1 MVASCRANCHAEVLD
16 VSDGLKTFCG
26 QKLDHFAK
34 NDDRTWCQR
43 YTTNRT
49 YWKAGGPVFVCIDGE
64 DYPWGGSRKPYT
76 LMCNN
81 MMEFLALIDRHKP
94 LLSGPCFDVPMGK
107 FLRDSW
113 FKLRTPSCRQLFLLC
128 QKGAL
133 SSNPRGLSGAA
144 FP

>member
-1 MVASCRANCHAEVLD
+1 MFRSDVCRQFSWFLQCQTVQVLD

-26 QKLDHFAK
+26 QKLDHFDSDSTK
-34 NDDRTWCQR
+34 TWCQR

-81 MMEFLALIDRHKP
+81 MME
-94 LLSGPCFDVPMGK
+94 LLGSEIGVF
-107 FLRDSW
+107 
-113 FKLRTPSCRQLFLLC
+113 
-128 QKGAL
+128 
-133 SSNPRGLSGAA
+133 
-144 FP
+144 